1 MTGSIN
7 IWYPHTHNV
16 GDIFSEMIAFEWIIL
31 RRVLYSTNSS
41 LYSTYQYLFGVMLIS
56 GWKSAIQWSIFRSW
70 SLFFGAFQWEGQLAG
85 VATWY
90 PGNPMEVVSPL
101 IPLFL
106 YALSIIQILV
116 LLPTRKVIKG
126 NIISYLILVCW
137 YFILIVS
144 SRSRKCNSGSEFI
157 AIALPH

>member
-16 GDIFSEMIAFEWIIL
+16 GDIFTEMIAFEWIIL

-70 SLFFGAFQWEGQLAG
+70 SLFFGAFEWEGQLAG

-101 IPLFL
+101 IPLSYML
-106 YALSIIQILV
+106 YQSFNLLSNPSHNTSFSGTHNMSHTICRQSKQEGLV
-116 LLPTRKVIKG
+116 LVQ
-126 NIISYLILVCW
+126 LVK
-137 YFILIVS
+137 
-144 SRSRKCNSGSEFI
+144 SRPI
-157 AIALPH
+157 